1 MFPFRA
7 RSLKVTVY
15 LSNCCV
21 IYVCLLQAMCK
32 FPISTPRGCSPT
44 QFYHQPPGVSI
55 THTSQ
60 VQGLS
65 CRTALNP
72 DIKVLGPPAFLA
84 DWLKFKGSL
93 DPHRF
98 DNSLEQLIELSN
110 ALFLQLQFDYNGY
123 KS

>member
-21 IYVCLLQAMCK
+21 IHACLLQAMCK

-55 THTSQ
+55 TLH
-60 VQGLS
+60 
-65 CRTALNP
+65 R
-72 DIKVLGPPAFLA
+72 
-84 DWLKFKGSL
+84 FKGSPAGL
-93 DPHRF
+93 PSIQTSAK
-98 DNSLEQLIELSN
+98 SLRATST
-110 ALFLQLQFDYNGY
+110 
-123 KS
+123 SC